1 MHTATLKIRNPFI
14 CLMTSI
20 SSGWASNDDEGRAEE
35 KYEGESRIA
44 AVQVKL
50 LTMTPTCPRE
60 ADMTHAAKDGPV
72 CEPWRWV

>member
-1 MHTATLKIRNPFI
+1 MMMKGELVRN
-14 CLMTSI
+14 
-20 SSGWASNDDEGRAEE
+20 R
-35 KYEGESRIA
+35 YEGESRIA

-50 LTMTPTCPRE
+50 LTMTPTCLRE